1 MEVKEKTKRQV
12 IRELEKMDQQA
23 TKLKDGESHNKS
35 DEELRKKNASR
46 ILVVDDASVDR
57 ELLKNILTNHGYQV
71 SMASSGSMALRSVP
85 VEMPDLILLDV
96 KMPGMDGYDVC
107 RMLKSDEQ
115 SPQIPIIFISSLDET
130 EDIVKGFNAGGVDFI
145 SKPFQP
151 AEVMARVE
159 THLALRCLQRKL
171 EAQNIQLQ
179 QEIND
184 RKQAE
189 RLLLEREA
197 HYRAIVETF
206 DGFIYI
212 CSKDYRVEFM
222 NERFI
227 KRTGYDGTGEI
238 CYKVIH
244 DRDSICPWC
253 VNDRVFSGETVRWE
267 VQSPKDNRWLYVVNT
282 PLYHEDGTISK
293 QSMILDI
300 TDRKQVEEEL
310 QRSHDN
316 LERLVAER
324 TDELLIKNR
333 QLEAEIEERKK
344 VEEYLRESEQR
355 LSDIID
361 FLPDATFAIDSK
373 GKVIAWNRAIEEM
386 TGAKPED
393 ILGKG
398 DYEYALPFYGFRRPI
413 LIDSVFSTDEKVQ
426 KEYSFFKKEGDVL
439 WAEGNASVNNEI
451 RVLWAKA
458 SPLYDCRGNILGAI
472 ESIRDI
478 TERRRAEESLKKRE
492 KELDVKTRNLEELN
506 TALKVLLKQREDDKN
521 EIEKRTMS
529 NVKELIIPYIEKLK
543 KGSLDS
549 KDMAYLRIVES
560 NLNGILS
567 PFSHRLST
575 KYMSFT
581 PKELQIAHL
590 IAEGKTTK
598 EIAELLNTSTGTIDF
613 HRNNIRNK
621 LNLKNRRANL
631 RSYLLTLS

>member
-1 MEVKEKTKRQV
+1 
-12 IRELEKMDQQA
+12 
-23 TKLKDGESHNKS
+23 
-35 DEELRKKNASR
+35 
-46 ILVVDDASVDR
+46 
-57 ELLKNILTNHGYQV
+57 
-71 SMASSGSMALRSVP
+71 
-85 VEMPDLILLDV
+85 
-96 KMPGMDGYDVC
+96 MDGYEVC
-107 RMLKSDEQ
+107 RLLKSDGKN
-115 SPQIPIIFISSLDET
+115 PQIPIIFISSFDET
-130 EDIVKGFNAGGVDFI
+130 KDIVKGFHTGGVDFI

-151 AEVMARVE
+151 AEVIARVE
-159 THLALRCLQRKL
+159 THLALRRLQKKL

-222 NERFI
+222 NEQFI
-227 KRTGYDGTGEI
+227 KRTGYDGTGET

-253 VNDRVFSGETVRWE
+253 VNDRVFNGETVRWE
-267 VQSPKDNRWLYVVNT
+267 VQSPKDNLWFYVVNT
-282 PLYHEDGTISK
+282 PLYHEDGSLSK

-300 TDRKQVEEEL
+300 TNRKQVEEAL

-324 TDELLIKNR
+324 TNELLINNR

-398 DYEYALPFYGFRRPI
+398 DYEYALPFYGVRRPI
-413 LIDSVFSTDEKVQ
+413 LIDLVFSTDERVQ
-426 KEYSFFKKEGDVL
+426 NEYSFFKKEGDVL
-439 WAEGNASVNNEI
+439 LAEGNASVKNEI

-458 SPLYDCRGNILGAI
+458 SPLYDCRGNIMGAI

-478 TERRRAEESLKKRE
+478 TERRQSEKALKKRE
-492 KELDVKTRNLEELN
+492 KELEVKTRNLEELN

-543 KGSLDS
+543 KGGLDN
-549 KDMAYLRIVES
+549 KDMAYLSIVES

-590 IAEGKTTK
+590 ITEGKTTK

-613 HRNNIRNK
+613 HRNNIRIK

-631 RSYLLTLS
+631 RSYLLTFS

>member
-1 MEVKEKTKRQV
+1 MEVKEKTKGQA
-12 IRELEKMDQQA
+12 IRELEELDQHA
-23 TKLKDGESHNKS
+23 TKLKEGESHNKPA
-35 DEELRKKNASR
+35 EELRKENSSR
-46 ILVVDDASVDR
+46 ILVVDDASVDL
-57 ELLKNILTNHGYQV
+57 ELLKNILTNHGCQV
-71 SMASSGSMALRSVP
+71 STASSGNMALRSVP

-96 KMPGMDGYDVC
+96 KMPGMDGYEVC
-107 RMLKSDEQ
+107 RLLKSDGQ

-130 EDIVKGFNAGGVDFI
+130 EDIVKGFNAGGIDFI

-151 AEVMARVE
+151 AEIIARVE
-159 THLALRCLQRKL
+159 THLALRHLQKKL

-179 QEIND
+179 QEIN
-184 RKQAE
+184 
-189 RLLLEREA
+189 
-197 HYRAIVETF
+197 
-206 DGFIYI
+206 
-212 CSKDYRVEFM
+212 
-222 NERFI
+222 
-227 KRTGYDGTGEI
+227 
-238 CYKVIH
+238 
-244 DRDSICPWC
+244 
-253 VNDRVFSGETVRWE
+253 
-267 VQSPKDNRWLYVVNT
+267 
-282 PLYHEDGTISK
+282 
-293 QSMILDI
+293 
-300 TDRKQVEEEL
+300 DRKQVEEEL

-398 DYEYALPFYGFRRPI
+398 DYEYALPFYGIRRPI
-413 LIDSVFSTDEKVQ
+413 LIDLVFSTDERVR

-439 WAEGNASVNNEI
+439 LAEGNASVKNEI
-451 RVLWAKA
+451 RVLWTKA
-458 SPLYDCRGNILGAI
+458 SPLYDCRGNITGAI

-478 TERRRAEESLKKRE
+478 TERRRSENALKKRE

-529 NVKELIIPYIEKLK
+529 NVKELIIPYIDKLK

-549 KDMAYLRIVES
+549 KDMAYLSIVES

-590 IAEGKTTK
+590 ITEGKTTK